1 MREMG
6 IAMFITFFV
15 MGILF
20 WISAV
25 VFMFRTVTL
34 RKPHVSM
41 WRDTGGN
48 PFNLLLLPDKLSES
62 GLVARK
68 RCFYSVLGF
77 VLSVLFGMVAGGILS
92 KF

>member
-1 MREMG
+1 
-6 IAMFITFFV
+6 
-15 MGILF
+15 
-20 WISAV
+20 
-25 VFMFRTVTL
+25 
-34 RKPHVSM
+34 M

>member
-6 IAMFITFFV
+6 IAMFITFAV
-15 MGILF
+15 MGTLF

-68 RCFYSVLGF
+68 RCFYSVIGFILCAILGIITAEIF
-77 VLSVLFGMVAGGILS
+77 SRF
-92 KF
+92 